1 MTLNELKLIIRKGKW
16 GIIPG
21 WKGYIKWDYASNE
34 MQFVNGDY
42 KMQYNEL
49 KEKVKDRTDLFY
61 II

>member
-1 MTLNELKLIIRKGKW
+1 MTLNELKNFIRDGKW

-21 WKGYIKWDYASNE
+21 WKGYIKWDYYLKE

-42 KMQYNEL
+42 KMPYSEL
-49 KEKVKDRTDLFY
+49 KDKVNNRIDLYY